1 MAKSVTIMNGSQNS
15 RCSGRYRPWCTT
27 FLLAEVIFGLAFP
40 VVVRAA
46 AHDPGKMVVP
56 FESAPAGTPETEID
70 KLVFNRLGEL
80 GLSPAPICSD
90 AVFVRRVWLDLT
102 GTLPTAAEAREF
114 IIDRRPNKRQLLI
127 DRLLDSPEY
136 ADYWAMKW
144 SDILR
149 VKSEFPINL
158 WPNAAQAYHRWIRD
172 SFRANMPY
180 DRFVREML
188 TANGS
193 NFRVGPVN
201 FYRAMQ
207 NRSPEGIA
215 QTVALTFMGTR
226 ADRWPSNR
234 LSGMAAFF
242 AQVSIKST
250 DEWKE
255 EIVFFDPSKWT
266 NAAAQTGI
274 FPDGKSVLILPGRD
288 PRQVFADWLIDP
300 ANPWFTRNIANRIWS
315 WLIGRGIIH
324 EPDDIRPDNPP
335 SNPALLE
342 LLEKELVGAKYDLK
356 HLYRIIASSKT
367 YQLSPLPR
375 SNRPEAEAN
384 FAHYIVRRLEAEV
397 LIDALNKVTGSSEQY
412 SSAIPEPYTFIPE
425 NHRSI
430 ALPDASI
437 TSSFLEM
444 FGRPPRDTGME
455 SERNN
460 RITAAQRLHLLNSG
474 QVLRKID
481 QSKTLQPL
489 FQSAKPPR
497 EIIPALYLAILSRF
511 PTPDE
516 LATVESAF
524 ASSGAGKRENMTDL
538 AWALINSAEFI
549 YRH

>member
-1 MAKSVTIMNGSQNS
+1 MSVFLARVILGLLFPIGS
-15 RCSGRYRPWCTT
+15 
-27 FLLAEVIFGLAFP
+27 L
-40 VVVRAA
+40 AA
-46 AHDPGKMVVP
+46 AHDPGKIVVP

-70 KLVFNRLGEL
+70 KLVFNRLREL

-102 GTLPTAAEAREF
+102 GTLPTATEAREF

-172 SFRANMPY
+172 SLRANVPY

-242 AQVSIKST
+242 AQIGIKST

-266 NAAAQTGI
+266 NAAALTGTY
-274 FPDGKSVLILPGRD
+274 PDGKSVSIPPGRD
-288 PRQVFADWLIDP
+288 PRQMFADWLIDP

-315 WLIGRGIIH
+315 WLMGRGIIH

-356 HLYRIIASSKT
+356 HLYRIIANSKT

-375 SNRPEAEAN
+375 SSLPEAEAN

-397 LIDALNKVTGSSEQY
+397 LIDALNQVTGSSEQY

-460 RITAAQRLHLLNSG
+460 RVTAAQRLHLLNSG

-511 PTPDE
+511 PTSEE
-516 LATVESAF
+516 LARAEAAF
-524 ASSGAGKRENMTDL
+524 ASNRASKREAMADL
-538 AWALINSAEFI
+538 AWALINTAEFM
-549 YRH
+549 YHH